1 MPNFIETE
9 VKLWVADLDSVK
21 QQIEVLGGTLSAPRI
36 YEQNVRYEDESG
48 SLTPAGRVLR
58 LRQDSR
64 VRLTYKEPFGEEA
77 HSRTEI
83 ELTVDNFDSA
93 DLLLKKLGFK
103 AAWAYEKYR
112 TTFHLQACEI
122 VLDETPIGNF
132 VEVEGESVDV
142 ISVLVAQLG
151 LGSAPHFTQ
160 SYSDLFFGLREQ
172 LQLSFRDMTFE
183 NFATVDHTEI
193 AHALVGT

>member
-9 VKLWVADLDSVK
+9 VKLWVADLESVK
-21 QQIEVLGGTLSAPRI
+21 RQIEVLGGVLAAPRV
-36 YEQNVRYEDESG
+36 YEKNVRYEDQTE

-83 ELTVDNFDSA
+83 ELIVDDFTSA
-93 DLLLKKLGFK
+93 DLFLKKLGFK
-103 AAWAYEKYR
+103 AAWVYEKYR

-132 VEVEGESVDV
+132 VEVEGESVEV

-151 LGSAPHFTQ
+151 LGDAPHFTQ
-160 SYSDLFFGLREQ
+160 SYSDLFFGLRDQ
-172 LQLSFRDMTFE
+172 LHLSFRDMTFE
-183 NFATVDHTEI
+183 NFVTVDHAKI
-193 AHALVGT
+193 AHALVGA